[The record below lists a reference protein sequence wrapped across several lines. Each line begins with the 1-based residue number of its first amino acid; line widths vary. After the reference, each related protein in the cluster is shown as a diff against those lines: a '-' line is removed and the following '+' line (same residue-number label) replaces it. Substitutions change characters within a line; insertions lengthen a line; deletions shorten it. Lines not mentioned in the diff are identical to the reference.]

1 MKKFMLPGFALV
13 LALSAHAQVSFSINA
28 GTQFSKWRGNGM
40 AILDT
45 LVENSGDYLK
55 QGSITGYY
63 VGFNAGIPVNHFIEI
78 EPALRYSKTGTSL
91 SKNIVFN
98 ILKNYGV
105 DLGAR
110 VVTHRIELPVLVKG
124 RVAKGLYVVLG
135 PQVNYAYSNQLK
147 LKAGVL
153 GINVINKKF
162 DLNNGFE
169 EFSAAAVGGINYRF
183 PVGVQVQALYEYG
196 VTRIMNITNDN
207 VYQNS
212 FKLGMTIPFKYKQ
225 PEEEWD

>member
-1 MKKFMLPGFALV
+1 MKNWLLSGFALLIV
-13 LALSAHAQVSFSINA
+13 CSSQAQVSFSINA

-63 VGFNAGIPVNHFIEI
+63 VGFNAGIPLNGFIEI

-91 SKNIVFN
+91 SKNIVFS

-105 DLGAR
+105 DIGAR

-124 RVAKGLYVVLG
+124 QVAKGLYVVIG

-153 GINVINKKF
+153 GINVINKRF
-162 DLNNGFE
+162 DLDNGFE
-169 EFSAAAVGGINYRF
+169 EFSAAAVGGVNYRF
-183 PVGVQVQALYEYG
+183 PIGVQVQALYEYG

-212 FKLGMTIPFKYKQ
+212 FKLGMTIPFKYNQ
-225 PEEEWD
+225 PEEDWD

>member
-1 MKKFMLPGFALV
+1 
-13 LALSAHAQVSFSINA
+13 
-28 GTQFSKWRGNGM
+28 M

-55 QGSITGYY
+55 QGSYTGYY
-63 VGFNAGIPVNHFIEI
+63 VGLSAGIPIGSYIEI
-78 EPALRYSKTGTSL
+78 EPGLRYSKTGTSL

-105 DLGAR
+105 DVGAR
-110 VVTHRIELPVLVKG
+110 VVTHRIELPVLIKG
-124 RVAKGLYVVLG
+124 QVAKGLYLVVG

-147 LKAGVL
+147 LKAGL
-153 GINVINKKF
+153 FGINVINKKY

-169 EFSAAAVGGINYRF
+169 EFSAAAIGGINYRF

-196 VTRIMNITNDN
+196 LTRIMNITNEN

-212 FKLGMTIPFKYKQ
+212 FKLGMTIPFKYNQ
-225 PEEEWD
+225 QDEEWD